1 MMERAKSLD
10 STDQNILRILSA
22 YLHLTPLQ
30 LWYEIGEDDGI
41 KERLREEEI
50 LDKLES
56 LRAKGFVERV
66 TVAKSSSDTRLLHYR
81 VKTKASGEG
90 LG

>member
-1 MMERAKSLD
+1 
-10 STDQNILRILSA
+10 
-22 YLHLTPLQ
+22 LHLTPLQ
-30 LWYEIGEDDGI
+30 LWYEIGEDGGI

-66 TVAKSSSDTRLLHYR
+66 TVAKSSSDAGLLHYR
-81 VKTKASGEG
+81 VKKKASGEG